1 MKPVLDINT
10 HEKKYVESDINV
22 KYRLGVSAQ
31 AQYFHSFIL
40 PSLSLSVSLSVNLV
54 RSVDLMMGQ
63 SLQQGMVMQTQ
74 SIEE

>member
-10 HEKKYVESDINV
+10 PEKKYVESDINV

-31 AQYFHSFIL
+31 VQYFHSFIL
-40 PSLSLSVSLSVNLV
+40 LPLSVSLSVNLV

-63 SLQQGMVMQTQ
+63 SLQQGMVLQTQ

>member
-22 KYRLGVSAQ
+22 KYRLGVSAEV
-31 AQYFHSFIL
+31 QYFHSFIL

-63 SLQQGMVMQTQ
+63 SSQQGMVMQTQ